1 MKFLSADTRAALS
14 AARRGRI
21 FFDGARAAD
30 LRPQLRRTGADK
42 DVDATGRELWLLEAA
57 PPRAARQR
65 AALARAARACARVSP
80 AQYRAGPGGAARL
93 LPAPDGAS
101 CDLVLER
108 VARDR
113 GGAGAAAD
121 ASPLL
126 RGNKANE
133 FFFVEQEGGG
143 WFLACID
150 QIAYSVGAAEALSQL
165 VSDNEELLE
174 RHIDARRRRLRVA
187 HRGAGPRADLLG
199 FLGAICSCRGRGVK
213 SNQELCAARLGS
225 ASRRAGRAAGRARPR
240 RSAARSCCGSARG
253 GGGLPPGPPV
263 EWAAT
268 GAAPAAFLGES
279 ELRAGFSRAYASW
292 TCPADGGAWEPR
304 TSHLFWGPGRAGVR
318 RAGGRVVLGLAV
330 VSDGRGGA
338 WVELGDLLWILEED
352 DAARDALC
360 RDVVGCPYDE
370 VYAAARGDEALRAGL
385 ARQKQL
391 ARYFVEQVRTLSEM
405 VRTRSYK
412 VARVVEKEWSY
423 GLLVSSMVDARLPA
437 AARAALVRLLH
448 HLYLDRYPH
457 EENCGKAQLP
467 EQIVVVD
474 PTSAL
479 YPQSDPALKDADAT
493 LRKSGYVDR
502 RDSLND
508 DADFVAAERR
518 AARRIRDFVAF
529 PTSDKFHLVDAA
541 VAAAL
546 RGDGR
551 HTDDGAA
558 YDGALLDALHALVSF
573 GFCARMSDVAA
584 NAAALIGLLD
594 ARRRAVAP
602 RLLPIA
608 AAAAAEPVHMIA
620 YFDAVDAAAAAAAAR
635 ACVGALPPRRAAP
648 GVAGGNKARGD
659 ILRGLG
665 QRRTLADDGDTA
677 GAAGAAA
684 PPPSPRAVEDV
695 RDAADP
701 SRRRPSLIRKFL
713 EPEKQYELEDVLVDL
728 MLTESD
734 ALAAATF
741 RLAQRV
747 RAQRAVAGFL
757 RDTPVL
763 ERAAR
768 DLAVVAAA
776 AADARPARR
785 PRAAPRGGGFAGRR
799 RAPSPRALPELDA
812 PRSPRR
818 DDDALRDYL
827 DGGGAD
833 RREATAVTAC
843 SVLAALARRRRGRW
857 RALGRPD
864 VVDAAA
870 SLLLDDGPPRDVVLG
885 AARLL
890 AATLQRPHAGRA
902 RGDAEHGDRCA
913 VARALGKRPAA
924 WLRRLAVFA
933 DDSDDDDDDL
943 AARVDAAGDLLRAYG
958 ACAAELALVD
968 DGAQPAGDGGVEDL
982 VDAPARGDDAAL
994 GRRRRRGAAARATGR
1009 RGAARDYSLLADDAA
1024 AAVDAARPAGA
1035 AARAARGRAPR
1046 VSAVRHSGA
1055 VHAQDEERLMAAR
1068 LHTLTETGEDCF
1080 LTSLRVRRG
1089 GAVAAAV
1096 AERLVRFCGAN
1107 MHDPRHEA
1115 TVLDAMETLA
1125 TFLRFHAANHAASQ
1139 LPADHGLTLSS
1150 PETLQPAACE
1160 VFDMIDTDGSGA
1172 ITFEEIMDA
1181 LQSNPY
1187 VFNFMN
1193 ECGDERLAS
1202 FCDPRTLASAFAS
1215 IDGDG
1220 SNTISKKEW
1229 EAVVAEGVVGAGSP
1243 LARRAKRAWDA
1254 SEAPKAQCVILLLA
1268 VSSVALAL
1276 GGAGAGT
1283 RRAVDMGVTLAFLAE
1298 LTCRVACWELMRPPS
1313 ASRAAN
1319 ARAFIADP
1327 FRLVDVV
1334 AVALDLLFLG
1344 LDRSNGGARGA
1355 RAVRVFKLV
1364 LSRVARLLEAVNPR
1378 VVLVRRNVARTRLE
1392 AEQRALAAA
1401 GGVDV
1406 AYGMV
1411 AAPQLDDRLRVGA
1424 LGLSALLLFGG
1435 VEATRRRYLENLR
1448 GTDPEGYFFQYTAV
1462 DLLLGTVSD
1471 RGELMGAM
1479 ASQEG
1484 LNRRSFDLFAAAAR
1498 LLDALVAGD
1507 AAGDLPARELAP
1519 AAESRRAAA
1528 RRGESYR
1535 GDAAAGGGLFR
1546 CVDAEGFAAEPL
1558 GAAPSKWARLR
1569 RHYHESFA
1577 VKGGVVKNWARK
1589 PNNPWRRLR
1598 EHVGRSFVVQKGVLN
1613 HWSRAAEDRREAS
1626 FLGDVRKAGRRAR
1639 DNLRELGA
1647 MGGNFAALLPL
1658 DLHMGAAAALDD
1670 GRVFRSGDA
1679 AAVAAAANLAL
1690 LKIKC
1695 LTALVC
1701 ALEGA
1706 GDDLRGAIVGHAELR
1721 PALDRV
1727 ALELREA
1734 RVENARRAAVDAPLL
1749 VSPALLA
1756 KAARDGVPRPR
1767 RRIAE
1772 KAGREDEWRALG
1784 PRSAAP
1790 PLAALL
1796 VRDAFFIDRKA
1807 RIAAYVS
1814 AALAAAVAAGFAAF
1828 LAVAAATVFP
1838 TVYTRHAQAYQRARM
1853 GLLEATSGEPGDD
1866 RGDDG
1871 AAPRL
1876 RRLLFEDNALARGLR
1891 ESRRWDRDHGYE
1903 DAYALYVAAVL
1914 AAAAPPR
1921 LRRWYAKIDSKD
1933 AFWYCTAYDFAT
1945 ASEEIV
1951 GHALLLGVVACGVF
1965 ASCDCFGLLLLEIVL
1980 LSSSLRNVTR
1990 AILRPFNEL
1999 LVATYLMCV
2008 VCLVFTV
2015 VGLLAFQSLRGDDH
2029 YCKTVKEC
2037 LFLNVYHGIVNGELV
2052 SVTKHVTNDA
2062 ATDYHDLLMPSN
2074 AELKRMLLQLVFNIV
2089 VALLLLNMISGII
2102 LDAFTQETINA
2113 QRLAERRA
2121 NENFATGLTRAQ
2133 LEAAELDFAEHQA
2146 LFSMRNYVHFVGYL
2160 AAKDPSIDSPVEAY
2174 VRAKN
2179 ADADFSWIPLGT
2191 CFSLERSKRMRAS
2204 KSENEVAR
2212 LHDRLDAIAAD
2223 QERRHAA
2230 ALEKV
2235 DDLAA
2240 AVAALSTQLGAPR

>member
-1 MKFLSADTRAALS
+1 MAGAGAQQQPLRCGDQVYLEISRGEATCRVHADVLKLGVTLNAGGDAGDFELDGRFAVYPAGRFAAQAEARARSRSTRRREARGDEERRLGAGPRGAAPTSGVGAAAGRDRAPLRYGDAVQLRHVATGCWLEERGAGDDGAGQRGGDAAARAPRPRRRRGARATRAAPTRSRSARVAAQGRTLRALRREFVAHGA
-14 AARRGRI
+14 AARGAAARSERAERSLGACIAWLGRDAGDAAGPGAAAPRGPDRGRQAL
-21 FFDGARAAD
+21 AREMG
-30 LRPQLRRTGADK
+30 L
-42 DVDATGRELWLLEAA
+42 V
-57 PPRAARQR
+57 
-65 AALARAARACARVSP
+65 AALADVVR
-80 AQYRAGPGGAARL
+80 
-93 LPAPDGAS
+93 
-101 CDLVLER
+101 
-108 VARDR
+108 ARDR
-113 GGAGAAAD
+113 EAGPSAGPNSNLQPDFNLCFA
-121 ASPLL
+121 
-126 RGNKANE
+126 GNKANE

-174 RHIDARRRRLRVA
+174 RHIDARVVDDFASLIEA
-187 HRGAGPRADLLG
+187 QGPRADLLG

-213 SNQELCAARLGS
+213 SNQELCAARLGLVD
-225 ASRRAGRAAGRARPR
+225 APGAGGREAR
-240 RSAARSCCGSARG
+240 RSAARSCCGSAR
-253 GGGLPPGPPV
+253 
-263 EWAAT
+263 AAT
-268 GAAPAAFLGES
+268 AAPAGAARGVGRDRGRAGGVPRRRGAPRGL
-279 ELRAGFSRAYASW
+279 LRASSW

-318 RAGGRVVLGLAV
+318 RAGGKVVLGLAV

-518 AARRIRDFVAF
+518 AARRIRD
-529 PTSDKFHLVDAA
+529 
-541 VAAAL
+541 
-546 RGDGR
+546 
-551 HTDDGAA
+551 
-558 YDGALLDALHALVSF
+558 
-573 GFCARMSDVAA
+573 
-584 NAAALIGLLD
+584 
-594 ARRRAVAP
+594 RRVP
-602 RLLPIA
+602 D
-608 AAAAAEPVHMIA
+608 VHMIA
-620 YFDAVDAAAAAAAAR
+620 YFDAVDAAAGRGGGKVHPGGDADRRRGSPGLERIQHWADD
-635 ACVGALPPRRAAP
+635 VFLEFRAAVDELFVRL
-648 GVAGGNKARGD
+648 GVLTNVANVTRGD

-695 RDAADP
+695 RRRRDP
-701 SRRRPSLIRKFL
+701 SRRRPPLIRKFL

-747 RAQRAVAGFL
+747 RAQRAAAPVRALLLAEPELGDLPPGWAGSFATYPQLDDRVSDL
-757 RDTPVL
+757 RHYVQSYQVWTNGPGPGPLRDAEALREILASRVPEDTPVL

-776 AADARPARR
+776 AATRPALVV
-785 PRAAPRGGGFAGRR
+785 AAAG
-799 RAPSPRALPELDA
+799 AAAGAAVAALPELDA

-833 RREATAVTAC
+833 RREATA
-843 SVLAALARRRRGRW
+843 
-857 RALGRPD
+857 
-864 VVDAAA
+864 
-870 SLLLDDGPPRDVVLG
+870 
-885 AARLL
+885 
-890 AATLQRPHAGRA
+890 RPHAPPLAA
-902 RGDAEHGDRCA
+902 REHGDRCA
-913 VARALGKRPAA
+913 VRCALGKRPAA

-943 AARVDAAGDLLRAYG
+943 TCDAVRALVPADVAVERCRRCRRLARSGTRDVGAGLCCAYAVLLLEILQAARVDAAGDLLRAYG

-968 DGAQPAGDGGVEDL
+968 DDGAQPAGDGGVEDL
-982 VDAPARGDDAAL
+982 VTLGEATTLLWDAVDGA
-994 GRRRRRGAAARATGR
+994 GAAARATGR

-1024 AAVDAARPAGA
+1024 AAVDAAA
-1035 AARAARGRAPR
+1035 AARRRAAGGLRGSWSRPGGGSWARPGGLAGAR
-1046 VSAVRHSGA
+1046 QTTAALRRTSRLQSAVRHSGA

-1254 SEAPKAQCVILLLA
+1254 SEAPKAQCV
-1268 VSSVALAL
+1268 
-1276 GGAGAGT
+1276 
-1283 RRAVDMGVTLAFLAE
+1283 
-1298 LTCRVACWELMRPPS
+1298 
-1313 ASRAAN
+1313 
-1319 ARAFIADP
+1319 
-1327 FRLVDVV
+1327 
-1334 AVALDLLFLG
+1334 
-1344 LDRSNGGARGA
+1344 
-1355 RAVRVFKLV
+1355 

-1519 AAESRRAAA
+1519 AAVFDLHRVVDLVVAVLDAAAHATRSRARAGPARRRARRGVDARRLRRAARRRRRRLAAA
-1528 RRGESYR
+1528 RGASTTAAPEPPPSPRPGAGESYR

-1546 CVDAEGFAAEPL
+1546 CVDAEGFAAEPSAPRRGPGS
-1558 GAAPSKWARLR
+1558 GATTTSPS
-1569 RHYHESFA
+1569 
-1577 VKGGVVKNWARK
+1577 
-1589 PNNPWRRLR
+1589 P
-1598 EHVGRSFVVQKGVLN
+1598 
-1613 HWSRAAEDRREAS
+1613 SRAAS
-1626 FLGDVRKAGRRAR
+1626 
-1639 DNLRELGA
+1639 
-1647 MGGNFAALLPL
+1647 
-1658 DLHMGAAAALDD
+1658 
-1670 GRVFRSGDA
+1670 
-1679 AAVAAAANLAL
+1679 
-1690 LKIKC
+1690 
-1695 LTALVC
+1695 
-1701 ALEGA
+1701 
-1706 GDDLRGAIVGHAELR
+1706 
-1721 PALDRV
+1721 
-1727 ALELREA
+1727 
-1734 RVENARRAAVDAPLL
+1734 
-1749 VSPALLA
+1749 
-1756 KAARDGVPRPR
+1756 
-1767 RRIAE
+1767 
-1772 KAGREDEWRALG
+1772 
-1784 PRSAAP
+1784 
-1790 PLAALL
+1790 
-1796 VRDAFFIDRKA
+1796 
-1807 RIAAYVS
+1807 
-1814 AALAAAVAAGFAAF
+1814 
-1828 LAVAAATVFP
+1828 
-1838 TVYTRHAQAYQRARM
+1838 
-1853 GLLEATSGEPGDD
+1853 
-1866 RGDDG
+1866 
-1871 AAPRL
+1871 
-1876 RRLLFEDNALARGLR
+1876 
-1891 ESRRWDRDHGYE
+1891 
-1903 DAYALYVAAVL
+1903 
-1914 AAAAPPR
+1914 
-1921 LRRWYAKIDSKD
+1921 
-1933 AFWYCTAYDFAT
+1933 
-1945 ASEEIV
+1945 
-1951 GHALLLGVVACGVF
+1951 
-1965 ASCDCFGLLLLEIVL
+1965 
-1980 LSSSLRNVTR
+1980 
-1990 AILRPFNEL
+1990 
-1999 LVATYLMCV
+1999 
-2008 VCLVFTV
+2008 
-2015 VGLLAFQSLRGDDH
+2015 
-2029 YCKTVKEC
+2029 
-2037 LFLNVYHGIVNGELV
+2037 
-2052 SVTKHVTNDA
+2052 
-2062 ATDYHDLLMPSN
+2062 
-2074 AELKRMLLQLVFNIV
+2074 
-2089 VALLLLNMISGII
+2089 
-2102 LDAFTQETINA
+2102 
-2113 QRLAERRA
+2113 
-2121 NENFATGLTRAQ
+2121 
-2133 LEAAELDFAEHQA
+2133 
-2146 LFSMRNYVHFVGYL
+2146 
-2160 AAKDPSIDSPVEAY
+2160 
-2174 VRAKN
+2174 
-2179 ADADFSWIPLGT
+2179 
-2191 CFSLERSKRMRAS
+2191 
-2204 KSENEVAR
+2204 
-2212 LHDRLDAIAAD
+2212 
-2223 QERRHAA
+2223 
-2230 ALEKV
+2230 
-2235 DDLAA
+2235 
-2240 AVAALSTQLGAPR
+2240 